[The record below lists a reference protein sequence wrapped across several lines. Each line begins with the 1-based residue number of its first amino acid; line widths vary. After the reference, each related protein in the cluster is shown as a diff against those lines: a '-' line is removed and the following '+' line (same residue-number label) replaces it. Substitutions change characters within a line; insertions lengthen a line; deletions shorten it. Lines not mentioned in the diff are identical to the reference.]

1 MARMTTVDLTTGSV
15 VHRETLPSYCA
26 TTLAVAEL
34 GARLLY
40 DLVGPEVDPL
50 GPGQLL

>member
-1 MARMTTVDLTTGSV
+1 MARTTFVNLSSGDIRNG
-15 VHRETLPSYCA
+15 ETNPDNMRDFLGGRG
-26 TTLAVAEL
+26 L

-50 GPGQLL
+50 GPTIS